1 MHYKP
6 PNTRLI
12 LLYRFYNLCVTF
24 KSVYK
29 YLVVKLI
36 VTLVLSF
43 VVFYIVINIIILF
56 FIFLHNQKLPN
67 TVGFIFG
74 IVQMSLYV
82 FYKNAKKMILEEP
95 KLQQLSEH
103 IIDVVKLGT
112 IGCPELNPVAALK
125 NVDGNDHANGDISEK
140 EKAEEPTKRK
150 DDQSAVNP

>member
-1 MHYKP
+1 M
-6 PNTRLI
+6 
-12 LLYRFYNLCVTF
+12 
-24 KSVYK
+24 
-29 YLVVKLI
+29 KLI

-74 IVQMSLYV
+74 IVQMSLYL
-82 FYKNAKKMILEEP
+82 FYKNAKKILEEP

-103 IIDVVKLGT
+103 IIDVVKRGT

-125 NVDGNDHANGDISEK
+125 NVNGNDHANGDISEK
-140 EKAEEPTKRK
+140 EKAEEPNKRK

>member
-1 MHYKP
+1 MLPERVGHSQSWK
-6 PNTRLI
+6 I
-12 LLYRFYNLCVTF
+12 LP
-24 KSVYK
+24 K
-29 YLVVKLI
+29 YFVVKLI

-74 IVQMSLYV
+74 IVQMSLYA

-112 IGCPELNPVAALK
+112 IGCPELNLEAALK
-125 NVDGNDHANGDISEK
+125 NIDGNDHANGDISEK
-140 EKAEEPTKRK
+140 IGRASCRER
-150 DDQSAVNP
+150 V